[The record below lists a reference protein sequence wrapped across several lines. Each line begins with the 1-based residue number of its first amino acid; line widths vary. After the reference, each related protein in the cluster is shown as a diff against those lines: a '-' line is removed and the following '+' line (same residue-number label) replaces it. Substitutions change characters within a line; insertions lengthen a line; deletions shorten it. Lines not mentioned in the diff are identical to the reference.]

1 MPRHDLRRKRPSE
14 VPFER
19 ARAEKRQRTCSP
31 LETDE
36 VDESASEM
44 CSGSEV
50 FDDSSACRQQGGA
63 YVRMGAGDSDC
74 EEAFSNQAGAY
85 VRMNALS
92 KMRRLLTVLDETEL
106 EFDAWPV
113 SE

>member
-1 MPRHDLRRKRPSE
+1 
-14 VPFER
+14 
-19 ARAEKRQRTCSP
+19 
-31 LETDE
+31 
-36 VDESASEM
+36 M

-74 EEAFSNQAGAY
+74 EEAASNQGGVY
-85 VRMNALS
+85 VMMSALD
-92 KMRRLLTVLDETEL
+92 KMYRLFTRLDKVQR
-106 EFDAWPV
+106 EFDAWPF

>member
-1 MPRHDLRRKRPSE
+1 MPRAEKRPSE
-14 VPFER
+14 VRFER

-31 LETDE
+31 VETDE
-36 VDESASEM
+36 VDESASEI

-50 FDDSSACRQQGGA
+50 FDDSFACRPQGGA

-92 KMRRLLTVLDETEL
+92 KMRRLFTVMDEAEP
-106 EFDAWPV
+106 EIDAWPF